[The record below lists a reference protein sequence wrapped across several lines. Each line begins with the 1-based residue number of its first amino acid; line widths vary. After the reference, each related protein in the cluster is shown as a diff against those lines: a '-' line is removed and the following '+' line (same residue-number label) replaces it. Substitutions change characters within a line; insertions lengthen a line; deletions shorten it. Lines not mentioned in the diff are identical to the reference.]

1 MKISFKLASTFLVVA
16 LIPLVLGSAGIYLYT
31 KNAQTEQILN
41 QLESVASI
49 QKNRLESL
57 LQQNL
62 ERLSLIASRTQLRL
76 SLDAFLQSGASG
88 QQDRIIKIL
97 HDARQSISDIH
108 SITVLSPA
116 GRVVA
121 STQPSRIGLDEGKSA
136 HFISGLQ
143 QAHSDLVAL
152 DAEGELIFV
161 LSGPLVLNERS
172 IGVVVIE
179 ASAVALTRM
188 LSDYSGLGDTG
199 ETLLVGK
206 FGNDEILY
214 INPLRYDAQ
223 AALKRKPRID
233 ADHLPLGRI
242 LNRFELT
249 AGEVI
254 DYRGQTV
261 IAVAKHL
268 AGPDWALIV
277 KIDRAEALHPLDNL
291 FNMTVLGLLVL
302 GAAIVVTSAGVARV
316 ISGPIVKIASLA
328 ERIGMG
334 LHDGELAPTLASAP
348 SEIHSLALSIDRMK
362 HSLAEQEAARESA
375 RLELID
381 KERFLDNIIENIPN
395 MIFVKDARELRFV
408 RFNRAGE
415 RLLGRSRDEMIG
427 RNAFDFYSREEAEHF
442 IASDREVLASG
453 TMQDIQVES
462 IQTRDNVRRI
472 LHTRKIPILD
482 STGEPVYLL
491 GISEDITDRKLADEA
506 LHIQRDIGL
515 IFTATV
521 QSLGLYERVLDLILR
536 LDGVDS
542 GGIYLVN
549 EDSGCLDLVAHSG
562 LSDAFV
568 RSVAHF
574 EAGSRQHEMLSAGAM
589 IHARYEDIAGNMS
602 VEQQQE
608 GLQAVAIV
616 PVRHQEQLVG
626 ALNLASHDGHE
637 IPRPVRESLALIGSQ
652 IGSAILRMKAE
663 QELKDNQDN
672 LQTLFDRLDDFLFIV
687 GADGKIIHVNPV
699 VIQRLGYSKKELK
712 GQPVLIVHPPDRHAE
727 VLQIVSD
734 ILAGSRSTNPLPL
747 MAKSG
752 ELIPVET
759 RITRGRWNHQDV
771 LFGISRDVTE
781 RERAQRVLTEAKQNL
796 ETEVARRTAELIDT
810 NRLLLDAKE
819 VAEQANRAKSMFL
832 ANMSHEIRTPMNA
845 IIGMTHLA
853 LQSELDSRQRNHI
866 EKAHAAAQNL
876 LGILNDILD
885 FSKIEAGKL
894 DLEEVDFHL
903 QEVIG
908 NFTNLVG
915 LKAEEKD
922 ILVAIDVDPAIPAL
936 LRGDPLRL
944 GQVLINLGNN
954 AVKFSEP
961 GGRITLK
968 VRLLDQRDERLVL
981 QFSVADTGIGMTAEQ
996 IQKLFQPFSQADSST
1011 TRIYGGT
1018 GLGLI
1023 ISSKIVGLMHGD
1035 ISVDSEPGVGSTFRF
1050 SIEVAAGAGIGTAA
1064 SAAVLNGGD
1073 VDTAIASLKGSQVLL
1088 VEDNE
1093 INRELV
1099 SELLASIGIE
1109 IITANDGQQAL
1120 DVLQQHRVDGVL
1132 MDCQM
1137 PVMDGYEATRRIRE
1151 QAQLRDL
1158 PVLALTANAMKGD
1171 REKALRAGM
1180 NDHIAKPVDPD
1191 TMFTIMAKWMNSANS
1206 SRSEKPSN

>member
-16 LIPLVLGSAGIYLYT
+16 LVPLVLGSAAVYLYA
-31 KNAQTEQILN
+31 KNSHTAQIRN

-49 QKNRLESL
+49 QKNRLDSL

-76 SLDAFLQSGASG
+76 SLDAFLQSGASS
-88 QQDRIIKIL
+88 QQDRMIKIL
-97 HDARQSISDIH
+97 LDARQSISDIQRI
-108 SITVLSPA
+108 SVLSPE

-121 STQPSRIGLDEGKSA
+121 STERSRIGLDEARSA
-136 HFISGLQ
+136 YFIRGLQ
-143 QAHSDLVAL
+143 QANSDAVKL
-152 DAEGELIFV
+152 DDAGELMFI
-161 LSGPLVLNERS
+161 LSGPLMLNERS
-172 IGVVVIE
+172 IGVVVVE

-188 LSDYSGLGDTG
+188 LKDYSGLGATG

-206 FGNDEILY
+206 FSDDQILY
-214 INPLRYDAQ
+214 VNPLRFDAK
-223 AALKRKPRID
+223 AALRRQPRID
-233 ADHLPLGRI
+233 ADRLPLGQI
-242 LNRFELT
+242 LNRFEQT
-249 AGEVI
+249 SGEFL
-254 DYRGQTV
+254 DYRGQMV
-261 IAVAKHL
+261 IAVAKHM
-268 AGPDWALIV
+268 AGPQWALIV

-291 FNMTVLGLLVL
+291 FNMMVLGMLVL
-302 GAAIVVTSAGVARV
+302 GAAIVVASTGVARV
-316 ISGPIVKIASLA
+316 ISRPIVKIASLA
-328 ERIGMG
+328 ERIGMS
-334 LHDGELAPTLASAP
+334 LHDGELAPELAAAP
-348 SEIHSLALSIDRMK
+348 SEIHSLALSIDRMTR
-362 HSLAEQEAARESA
+362 SLAAQEAARESA

-381 KERFLDNIIENIPN
+381 KERFLDSIIENIPN
-395 MIFVKDARELRFV
+395 MIFVKDARNLHFV

-415 RLLGRSRDEMIG
+415 RLLGRSRDEMLG
-427 RNAFDFYSREEAEHF
+427 RNDFDFFSREQAEQF
-442 IASDREVLASG
+442 IASDRAVLASG
-453 TMQDIQVES
+453 KMLEIPEES
-462 IQTRDNVRRI
+462 LQTRDNVRRI

-482 STGEPVYLL
+482 SAGEAVYLL
-491 GISEDITDRKLADEA
+491 GISEDISDRKLADEA

-515 IFTATV
+515 VFTAT
-521 QSLGLYERVLDLILR
+521 QESMGLYERVLELILR

-549 EDSGCLDLVAHSG
+549 AETGGLDLAAHHG

-574 EAGSRQHEMLSAGAM
+574 DSGSRQHEMLSAGAM
-589 IHARYEDIAGNMS
+589 IFARYEDIADNMS
-602 VEQQQE
+602 DEQAQE

-616 PVRHQEQLVG
+616 PVRHQDQLVG
-626 ALNLASHDGHE
+626 ALNLASHKSHE
-637 IPRPVRESLALIGSQ
+637 FATPVRQSLALIGSQ
-652 IGSAILRMKAE
+652 IGSAIMRMKAE

-672 LQTLFDRLDDFLFIV
+672 LQTLFDRLDDFLFIIST
-687 GADGKIIHVNPV
+687 DGEIIHVNPV
-699 VIQRLGYSKKELK
+699 VIQRLGYSKKELR
-712 GQPVLIVHPPDRHAE
+712 GQPVLIVHPADRHAE
-727 VLQIVSD
+727 ASQIVSD
-734 ILAGSRSTNPLPL
+734 MLAGNRSTNPLPL
-747 MAKSG
+747 MSKSG

-759 RITRGRWNHQDV
+759 RITRGRWNHREV
-771 LFGISRDVTE
+771 LFGISRDIIE

-853 LQSELDSRQRNHI
+853 LQSKLDSRQRNHI
-866 EKAHAAAQNL
+866 EKAHAAAKNL

-903 QEVIG
+903 HEVIG

-954 AVKFSEP
+954 AVKFSDP
-961 GGRITLK
+961 GGRMTLT
-968 VRLLDQRDERLVL
+968 VSLLEQRDGRLVL
-981 QFSVADTGIGMTAEQ
+981 QFSVADTGIGMTEEQ
-996 IQKLFQPFSQADSST
+996 IQKLFKPFSQADNST

-1035 ISVDSEPGVGSTFRF
+1035 ISVDSEPGVGSTFSF
-1050 SIEVAAGAGIGTAA
+1050 SIEIAAGAGIGNAA
-1064 SAAVLNGGD
+1064 EAAAPGGSD
-1073 VDTAIASLKGSQVLL
+1073 VDAAIASLKGSQVLL

-1120 DVLQQHRVDGVL
+1120 DQLQQHHVDGVL

-1137 PVMDGYEATRRIRE
+1137 PVMDGYEATRRIRA
-1151 QAQLRDL
+1151 QAHLRDL

-1191 TMFTIMAKWMNSANS
+1191 TMFTIMAKWMHSANTAH
-1206 SRSEKPSN
+1206 SEKSSN